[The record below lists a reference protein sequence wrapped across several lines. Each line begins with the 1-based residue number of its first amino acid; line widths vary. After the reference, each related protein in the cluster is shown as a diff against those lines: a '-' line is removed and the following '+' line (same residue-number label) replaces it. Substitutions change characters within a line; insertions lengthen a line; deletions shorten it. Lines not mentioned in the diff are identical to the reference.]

1 MTIYEQAQALQQTV
15 EVFDRINQSVAAL
28 AQGIRVTVD
37 RLGEI
42 SGEKDQVQDSIQNIS
57 AVAQEMAAATQQ
69 VTTSL
74 GSQNEVI
81 AELVRQADNLN
92 RDVRALD
99 EAIGRFII

>member
-1 MTIYEQAQALQQTV
+1 MIVKQAQALQQTV
-15 EVFDRINQSVAAL
+15 EVFDRINQSVSAL
-28 AQGIRVTVD
+28 AQGIRVTVE
-37 RLGEI
+37 RMGEI
-42 SGEKDQVQDSIQNIS
+42 SDEKDQVQDSIQNIS
-57 AVAQEMAAATQQ
+57 AVAQEMAASTQQ

-99 EAIGRFII
+99 DAISKFII